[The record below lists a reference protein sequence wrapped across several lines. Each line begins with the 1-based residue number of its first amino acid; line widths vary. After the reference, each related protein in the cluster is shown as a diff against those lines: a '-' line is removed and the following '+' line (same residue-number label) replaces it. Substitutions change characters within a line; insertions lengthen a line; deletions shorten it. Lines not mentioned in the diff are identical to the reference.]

1 MQVRSPRRLVAAMSV
16 VAALALVAGCGDSS
30 DDDAGSGG
38 NGGNGGRAVQID
50 VGTGTPI
57 EVNTSKPHI
66 GMLWTSGNLFLQAFE
81 KGAKDEAERRGV
93 ELTVLDSKFDPV
105 RQSQQAQNALQQ
117 KQYDGLVVVPLDG
130 NTMCPVLSRQAPSE
144 GIPVV
149 TAVVPMC
156 NRIRNPEGDEL
167 WSPGTVAHSGFQVTV
182 DSAVAWYKEVARRMG
197 PGRHTV
203 ALLLGPPLIAGT
215 ISSLEGLRQVL
226 EANEVPNL
234 DIKYQVNTDYTTPD
248 GLART
253 QTLLQAH
260 PEIEAILSTYSDIT
274 IGAVRAVKAAG
285 REDEVR
291 VFDQGATGQTLA
303 GVRAGDIEFT
313 TAAYPYTYGV
323 NAVKALVDAFEGKE
337 SERWYG
343 AYVQGSTLGNPL
355 VIDQDSIDEYRPEY

>member
-1 MQVRSPRRLVAAMSV
+1 MHVRNPRLAAVMAA
-16 VAALALVAGCGDSS
+16 AALALLAGCGDSS
-30 DDDAGSGG
+30 EDKGDGGSGS
-38 NGGNGGRAVQID
+38 GRAVQID
-50 VGTGTPI
+50 VGTGTP
-57 EVNTSKPHI
+57 VKSDTTKPHI

-81 KGAKDEAERRGV
+81 KGAKDEAKRRGV
-93 ELTVLDSKFDPV
+93 ELTVLDAKFDPV
-105 RQSQQAQNALQQ
+105 RQMQQAQNALQQ
-117 KQYDGLVVVPLDG
+117 KQYDALVVVPLDG
-130 NTMCPVLSRQAPSE
+130 NTMCPVLTRNAPSE

-182 DSAVAWYKEVARRMG
+182 DSAVAWYKEVARRLG

-226 EANEVPNL
+226 AENGVSNL
-234 DIKYQVNTDYTTPD
+234 DFKYQVNTDYTTPD

-260 PEIEAILSTYSDIT
+260 PEIDAVLSTYSDIT
-274 IGAVRAVKAAG
+274 VGAVRAVQAA
-285 REDEVR
+285 DLSDSVK
-291 VFDQGATGQTLA
+291 VFDQGATGQTLDL
-303 GVRAGDIEFT
+303 VRSGDIEMT
-313 TAAYPYTYGV
+313 TAAHPYTYGV

-343 AYVQGSTLGNPL
+343 AYVQGSEHGNPL
-355 VIDQDSIDEYRPEY
+355 VIDKDNIDAFRPEY